1 MEFHLPPAI
10 DSPMEGALE
19 GALPRDAIT
28 GMVLAGGRGARMGG
42 QDKGLQLLHGQPLVQ
57 WMLQRLVPQ
66 VHSVAVNANRNR
78 AAYARLGAP
87 VWPDATGDFQGPMI
101 GFATGL
107 AQMRTPWML
116 TVPCDTPLFPPDL
129 AQRLLQ
135 ATREA
140 GTALAMAATLRPDG
154 SLQPQPVFCLMHH
167 SLAASLNESL
177 ASGERRIHH
186 WAMAQGC
193 TLVPFGPPQDDPM
206 AFYNVNTP
214 AELAQLQAQAPEP
227 KQTMT

>member
-28 GMVLAGGRGARMGG
+28 GMVLAGGRGMRMGG

-57 WMLQRLVPQ
+57 WMLQCLVPQ
-66 VHSVAVNANRNR
+66 VHNVAVNANRNR
-78 AAYARLGAP
+78 AAYARLGVP
-87 VWPDATGDFQGPMI
+87 VWPDAIDDFQGPMA

-107 AQMRTPWML
+107 AQMRTPWLL

-135 ATREA
+135 ATQEA
-140 GTALAMAATLRPDG
+140 GSALAMAATPRPDG
-154 SLQPQPVFCLMHH
+154 SLQPQPMFCLMHRR
-167 SLAASLNESL
+167 LAASLQASL
-177 ASGERRIHH
+177 DGGERSAWR
-186 WAMAQGC
+186 WALQQGC
-193 TLVPFGPPQDDPM
+193 PLVPFVSAHDDVPV
-206 AFYNVNTP
+206 FRNINT
-214 AELAQLQAQAPEP
+214 LKDLQQLQALVHPPISA
-227 KQTMT
+227 

>member
-78 AAYARLGAP
+78 AAYARLGVP

-154 SLQPQPVFCLMHH
+154 SLQPQPVFCLMHRR
-167 SLAASLNESL
+167 LAASLQASL
-177 ASGERRIHH
+177 DGGERSIWR
-186 WAMAQGC
+186 WTQQQGC
-193 TLVPFGPPQDDPM
+193 TLVSFASVHDDAP
-206 AFYNVNTP
+206 AFQNINTLE
-214 AELAQLQAQAPEP
+214 ELQQLQALVRPPISA
-227 KQTMT
+227 